1 MLNSL
6 RGSGDFELVVV
17 GGVEREEGVG
27 RDNVVLLDMRRAS
40 RSTWLW
46 MSVSDEEAKQEKRK
60 RGRNLSSYYLR
71 TSLQELYWSTRC

>member
-6 RGSGDFELVVV
+6 RGSGDFKLVVV
-17 GGVEREEGVG
+17 GGVEREKGVR

-60 RGRNLSSYYLR
+60 RGRNLPSY
-71 TSLQELYWSTRC
+71 